1 MKKKLLFIG
10 FYLFWVSTLFA
21 QFSSI
26 NNYVT
31 RTWSSADG
39 LPGNSVLDI
48 LQSKDGYLYFG
59 TYECLVKF
67 DGFEFENLNK
77 YSDLKMDFISARS
90 IFEDSNGF
98 MWVGSNDEG
107 IQKFSRDSV
116 EHISTENGLPN
127 NSVRSFIEDR
137 FGNVWVGT
145 ASGVVY
151 ITSEGSV
158 VKPVVPF
165 SYISYS
171 HDDNFVFPVYE

>member
-1 MKKKLLFIG
+1 MKKNLLFIS
-10 FYLFWVSTLFA
+10 FYLFLVSGLFA

-48 LQSKDGYLYFG
+48 VQSKDGYLYFG
-59 TYECLVKF
+59 TYEALLKF
-67 DGFEFENLNK
+67 DGFEFQNLNK
-77 YSDLKMDFISARS
+77 YSNPELKFISARS
-90 IFEDSNGF
+90 VFEDSKGF
-98 MWVGSNDEG
+98 MWIGSNDEG
-107 IQKFSRDSV
+107 VQKVSKKIK

-127 NSVRSFIEDR
+127 NSVRSFVEDR

-151 ITSEGSV
+151 ITPEGSV
-158 VKPVVPF
+158 VKP
-165 SYISYS
+165 SASEK
-171 HDDNFVFPVYE
+171 N